1 MMRSIFGALAVS
13 LLVPWGAAAQAPDQG
28 AATQDGTA
36 AGDSSQTMMGQ
47 MQEMHQMMQ
56 EMQQMMQEMRSH
68 HANGGMQGMQGM
80 QHGQQDGAT
89 GMQGMQRGQ
98 QDGATGMQGMQRG
111 QQDGATGMQGMQ
123 RGQQDGATGMQ
134 GMQRGQQDGM
144 QQGMAGP
151 RENCLASGSQGG
163 VSALLLGS
171 ATDLQL
177 TEPQRAAL
185 QQILDEA
192 QDEALEALTPEQR
205 EKLEAAGSAQPR
217 CQQAQP
223 NGGTAGG

>member
-1 MMRSIFGALAVS
+1 MMRAIFGALALT
-13 LLVPWGAAAQAPDQG
+13 LLMPWWAVAQAPDQG
-28 AATQDGTA
+28 AATQDGTTA
-36 AGDSSQTMMGQ
+36 DDSSRAMMGQ
-47 MQEMHQMMQ
+47 MQ
-56 EMQQMMQEMRSH
+56 EMQQMMQEMHQMMQQMRSH
-68 HANGGMQGMQGM
+68 HENGGMQGM

-89 GMQGMQRGQ
+89 GMQGMQHGQ
-98 QDGATGMQGMQRG
+98 QDGATGMQGMQ
-111 QQDGATGMQGMQ
+111 QGMT
-123 RGQQDGATGMQ
+123 GQ
-134 GMQRGQQDGM
+134 
-144 QQGMAGP
+144 

-171 ATDLQL
+171 TADLQL
-177 TEPQRAAL
+177 TEAQRAAL

-223 NGGTAGG
+223 N

>member
-1 MMRSIFGALAVS
+1 MMRSIFGALAVT
-13 LLVPWGAAAQAPDQG
+13 LLMPWGAVAQAPDQG
-28 AATQDGTA
+28 AATQGDNA
-36 AGDSSQTMMGQ
+36 AGDSSQAMMGQ
-47 MQEMHQMMQ
+47 MQEMQQMMQEMHQMMQ
-56 EMQQMMQEMRSH
+56 EMQSH
-68 HANGGMQGMQGM
+68 HANGGMQGMQHGQQDGATGMQGM

-111 QQDGATGMQGMQ
+111 QQS
-123 RGQQDGATGMQ
+123 
-134 GMQRGQQDGM
+134 GM

-151 RENCLASGSQGG
+151 RENCLASGSPGG

-171 ATDLQL
+171 AADLQL
-177 TEPQRAAL
+177 TEAQRAAL
-185 QQILDEA
+185 QQILDQA

-217 CQQAQP
+217 CQQAQL